1 MRRDRHADVGRRAVL
16 SGATESENLGDRL
29 MSDVAHALL
38 REMGFAHIQRVGH
51 WDPPRRVG
59 RHGSRTSALFDLGNV
74 HYCTCWSTPFERC
87 VAASL
92 ELRRRLPSARV
103 VFLPCGW
110 GPYRTEQFAALR
122 ELLQDAIAFA
132 RDRISLEYLAAAVPE
147 GPRFCPDLGLLCAE
161 ADPARGR
168 TALRDLGLADHRPLV
183 GLIPNRRCVE
193 PGVTPL
199 ADPSAYH
206 RLLEEVARWSRE
218 NGAQLV
224 GISHMLETDRDA
236 LLLEELGI
244 PVVRSDDPAVVR
256 SVIANLSLAVGSR
269 YHGVVN
275 CLIHRVPVI
284 ALGWQHKY
292 RGLMDIFEL
301 GEYDHPITESPSDL
315 RARLDTLGADRTALS
330 RHVAAK
336 LGEARE
342 AIRREMNG
350 LNERLGGSNPVLTEL
365 VPVRAGPIE
374 TTAPRHVSCYRRI
387 RQWIRPVAARGRKH

>member
-1 MRRDRHADVGRRAVL
+1 MGRDRHADDDRRAVL

-29 MSDVAHALL
+29 MSDVAHRLL
-38 REMGFAHIQRVGH
+38 HEMGFAHVQRVGH
-51 WDPPRRVG
+51 WDPPRKVRRDRKRV
-59 RHGSRTSALFDLGNV
+59 SALFDLGNV
-74 HYCTCWSTPFERC
+74 HYCTCWSTPFEDC
-87 VAASL
+87 VRASL
-92 ELRRRLPSARV
+92 RLRRRLPAARV

-110 GPYRTEQFAALR
+110 GPYRPEQFAALR
-122 ELLQDAIAFA
+122 ELLRDAIAFA
-132 RDRISLEYLAAAVPE
+132 RDRISLEYLTAAVPE

-168 TALRDLGLADHRPLV
+168 AALQALGVTDDRPLV

-206 RLLEEVARWSRE
+206 RLLEEVVRWSRA
-218 NGAQLV
+218 NGARLV

-236 LLLEELGI
+236 LLLEGLGV
-244 PVVRSDDPAVVR
+244 PVVRSDDPAEVR
-256 SVIANLSLAVGSR
+256 SVIANFSLAVSSR

-284 ALGWQHKY
+284 SLGWQHKY
-292 RGLMDIFEL
+292 RGLMDIFDL
-301 GEYDHPITESPSDL
+301 AEYDHPIAESPADL
-315 RARLDTLGADRTALS
+315 RARLDTLRADRTTLS
-330 RHVAAK
+330 RQVEKK

-350 LNERLGGSNPVLTEL
+350 LNERLGGSEPVLTQL
-365 VPVRAGPIE
+365 VSVRAGPIE
-374 TTAPRHVSCYRRI
+374 TAPR
-387 RQWIRPVAARGRKH
+387 RGLFK